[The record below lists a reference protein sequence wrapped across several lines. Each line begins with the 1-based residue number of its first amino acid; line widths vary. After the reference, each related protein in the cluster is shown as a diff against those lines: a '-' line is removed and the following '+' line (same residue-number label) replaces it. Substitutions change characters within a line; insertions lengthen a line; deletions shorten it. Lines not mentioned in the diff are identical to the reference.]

1 MKEIQLTQGK
11 VALVD
16 DSDFD
21 RLNSFKWYAIK
32 AGRIWYATRNIMVGR
47 KRTTLRMHWYILGG
61 KGIDHIDHNGLN
73 NQKSNLRFCTRSE
86 NAMNMRPSTN
96 CTSTFK
102 GVSWHKT
109 NKKWMARIGING
121 KDIYLGTFTDE
132 SEAARI
138 YDRKANELFGK
149 FSFTNL

>member
-61 KGIDHIDHNGLN
+61 KGIDHIDHN
-73 NQKSNLRFCTRSE
+73 CTRSE

-96 CTSTFK
+96 GTSTFK

-109 NKKWMARIGING
+109 NKKWIARIKING
-121 KDIYLGTFTDE
+121 KDTYLGTFTDE
-132 SEAARI
+132 IEAAKI